1 MRPFYENLPFL
12 TIFLPLLCG
21 VASAAIRD
29 GKKAYRLTLTSA
41 AAVAVLSAVLLY
53 YVYTQDVSFTY
64 TMGRFAAPY
73 GNAVKA
79 GPWQALLCTMF
90 AVVMGLS
97 LLGGGHS
104 LFHDILP
111 EKQGLYFVMA
121 NMTLAGLLALVYTN
135 DMFTAYVFIE
145 ITTISACAMVMAK
158 DTGPNLIATI
168 RYLFMSLLGS
178 GLFLIGLTLL
188 NSIAGY
194 LLMEP
199 LAKAVAI
206 LAELGK
212 FHRPLIVS
220 MGLMT
225 VGLGI
230 KGAMFPFHLW
240 LPDAHGGTTTASSA
254 ILSGLV
260 LKGYIALL
268 VTLMLRV
275 FGLELM
281 RRTGLCNV
289 LLVLGLLG
297 MIFGS
302 LAAMREYHVKRM
314 LANSSVAQ
322 IGYIFMGL
330 GLGTEAGVAAACFH
344 VLVHAACKP
353 LLFICA
359 GRLSTVSGY
368 HRSLKNL
375 RGSAYRDVAAGVGFT
390 VGAMSMIG
398 IPLLGGFVSKLYLSR
413 AAVDSPA
420 VAAVL
425 LTIAVS
431 TVLNALYYVPA
442 VLAIWVRPPW
452 DEVHLILRSV
462 KPEDLKF
469 DRSFFTAAAALTVL
483 IVLLG
488 IVYHPILNVIR
499 AGIRLM

>member
-41 AAVAVLSAVLLY
+41 AAVAVLSAALLY
-53 YVYTQDVSFTY
+53 FVYTQDVSFTY

-359 GRLSTVSGY
+359 GRLSTVSGH

>member
-29 GKKAYRLTLTSA
+29 GKKAYRLTLISA

-53 YVYTQDVSFTY
+53 FVYTQDVSFTY

-240 LPDAHGGTTTASSA
+240 LPDAHGGSTTASSA

-281 RRTGLCNV
+281 RRTGLCSV

-359 GRLSTVSGY
+359 GRLSTVSGH

-452 DEVHLILRSV
+452 DEVHPVLRSV

>member
-29 GKKAYRLTLTSA
+29 GKKAYRLTLISA
-41 AAVAVLSAVLLY
+41 AAVAVLSAALLY
-53 YVYTQDVSFTY
+53 FVYTQDASFTY

-359 GRLSTVSGY
+359 GRLSTVSGH

>member
-29 GKKAYRLTLTSA
+29 GKKAYRLTLISA

-359 GRLSTVSGY
+359 GRLSTVSGH

>member
-29 GKKAYRLTLTSA
+29 GKRAYRLTLISA

-53 YVYTQDVSFTY
+53 FVYTQDVSFTY

-220 MGLMT
+220 IGLMT

-240 LPDAHGGTTTASSA
+240 LPDAHGGSTTASSA

-359 GRLSTVSGY
+359 GRLSTVSGH

-469 DRSFFTAAAALTVL
+469 DRSFFTAAAALTAL

>member
-1 MRPFYENLPFL
+1 MRPLYENLPFL

-29 GKKAYRLTLTSA
+29 GKKAYRLTLISA
-41 AAVAVLSAVLLY
+41 AAVAVLSAALLY
-53 YVYTQDVSFTY
+53 FVYTQDVSFTY

-359 GRLSTVSGY
+359 GRLSTVSGH

>member
-29 GKKAYRLTLTSA
+29 GKRAYRLTLISA

-53 YVYTQDVSFTY
+53 FVYTQDVSFTY

-359 GRLSTVSGY
+359 GRLSTVSGH

-452 DEVHLILRSV
+452 DEVHPVLRSV

>member
-41 AAVAVLSAVLLY
+41 AAVAVLSAALLY
-53 YVYTQDVSFTY
+53 FVYTQDVSFTY

>member
-29 GKKAYRLTLTSA
+29 GKKACRLTLTSA
-41 AAVAVLSAVLLY
+41 AAVAVLSAALLY
-53 YVYTQDVSFTY
+53 FVYTQDVSFTY

-79 GPWQALLCTMF
+79 GPWQALLCTIF

-359 GRLSTVSGY
+359 GRLSTVSGH

-469 DRSFFTAAAALTVL
+469 DRSFFTAAAALTAL

>member
-29 GKKAYRLTLTSA
+29 GKKAYRLTLISA
-41 AAVAVLSAVLLY
+41 AAVAVLSAALLY
-53 YVYTQDVSFTY
+53 FVYTQDVSFTY

-469 DRSFFTAAAALTVL
+469 DRSFFTAAAALTAL

>member
-29 GKKAYRLTLTSA
+29 GKKAYRLTLASA
-41 AAVAVLSAVLLY
+41 AAVAVLSAALLY
-53 YVYTQDVSFTY
+53 FVYTQDVSFTY

-359 GRLSTVSGY
+359 GRLSTVSGH

-469 DRSFFTAAAALTVL
+469 DRSFFTAAAALTAL

>member
-29 GKKAYRLTLTSA
+29 GKKAYRLTLISA
-41 AAVAVLSAVLLY
+41 AAVAVLSAALLY
-53 YVYTQDVSFTY
+53 FVYMQDVSFTY

-488 IVYHPILNVIR
+488 IVYHPILNMIR

>member
-29 GKKAYRLTLTSA
+29 GKRAYRLTLISA

-53 YVYTQDVSFTY
+53 FVYTQDVSFTY

-359 GRLSTVSGY
+359 GRLSTVSGH

>member
-29 GKKAYRLTLTSA
+29 GKKAYRLTLISA
-41 AAVAVLSAVLLY
+41 AAVAVLSAALLY
-53 YVYTQDVSFTY
+53 FVYTQDVSFTY

-302 LAAMREYHVKRM
+302 LAAMREYHDKRM

-359 GRLSTVSGY
+359 GRLSTVSGH

>member
-1 MRPFYENLPFL
+1 MRPFCENLPFL

-41 AAVAVLSAVLLY
+41 AAVAVLSAALLY
-53 YVYTQDVSFTY
+53 FVYTQDVSFTY

-359 GRLSTVSGY
+359 GRLSTVSGH

>member
-29 GKKAYRLTLTSA
+29 GKRAYRLTLISA

-53 YVYTQDVSFTY
+53 FVYTQDVSFTY

-240 LPDAHGGTTTASSA
+240 LPDAHGGSTTASSA

-281 RRTGLCNV
+281 RRTGLCSV

-359 GRLSTVSGY
+359 GRLSTVSGH

-420 VAAVL
+420 VAVVL

-452 DEVHLILRSV
+452 DEVHPVLRSV

>member
-29 GKKAYRLTLTSA
+29 GKRAYRLTLISA
-41 AAVAVLSAVLLY
+41 AAVAVLSAALLY
-53 YVYTQDVSFTY
+53 FVYTQDVSFTY

-79 GPWQALLCTMF
+79 GPWQALLCTAF

-359 GRLSTVSGY
+359 GRLSTVSGH

>member
-1 MRPFYENLPFL
+1 MRPLYENLPFL

-29 GKKAYRLTLTSA
+29 GKKAYRLTLISA
-41 AAVAVLSAVLLY
+41 AAVAVLSAALLY
-53 YVYTQDVSFTY
+53 FVYTQDVSFTY

>member
-29 GKKAYRLTLTSA
+29 GKRAYRLTLISA

-53 YVYTQDVSFTY
+53 FVYTQDVSFTY

-240 LPDAHGGTTTASSA
+240 LPDAHGGSTTASSA

-281 RRTGLCNV
+281 RRTGLCSV

-359 GRLSTVSGY
+359 GRLSTVSGH

-420 VAAVL
+420 VAVVL

-452 DEVHLILRSV
+452 DEVHPVLRSV

-483 IVLLG
+483 IMLLG

>member
-29 GKKAYRLTLTSA
+29 GKKAYRLTLISA
-41 AAVAVLSAVLLY
+41 AAVAVLSAALLY
-53 YVYTQDVSFTY
+53 FVYTQDVSFTY

-199 LAKAVAI
+199 LAKAVTI

-359 GRLSTVSGY
+359 GRLSTVSGH